1 MRIVPALAVV
11 CLLASSIFADAPT
24 QSVYN
29 KIKIRFPKN
38 EAADRRM
45 VDKDVDLVFDDAAK
59 RLTTRGEY
67 LPLDIRYDQVEK
79 VVFDVSVH
87 MRGGAMSQ
95 VIGGVVGVAMAA
107 QRVHDYWF
115 LIQYK
120 DGDAAKTYLMEVD
133 KDHAEEI
140 IAHARTIFRDKVQ
153 ETPILIGGDVE
164 KNTLADLQSKH
175 DVEVDKKTHPLP
187 EPKSDKALVV
197 VACPSLA
204 ARYAGKGIQFKVHA
218 NDKVIAVNKWGTYA
232 FAYLEPGNYK
242 LVSQSENANGFDVQL
257 EAGKEYYFFQNT
269 FMGAWKAR
277 TGLSQQSK
285 ERVLQEIN
293 GSFYSDWKRK

>member
-1 MRIVPALAVV
+1 MRSISALAVV

-24 QSVYN
+24 QKVYN
-29 KIKIRFPKN
+29 KVKIRFPKD
-38 EAADRRM
+38 EASDRRM
-45 VDKDVDLVFDDAAK
+45 VDKDVDLTFDDTAR
-59 RLTTRGEY
+59 RLTARGEY
-67 LPLDIRYDQVEK
+67 WPLDISYDQVEK

-95 VIGGVVGVAMAA
+95 VVGGVVGAAMAA

-115 LIQYK
+115 LIEYK
-120 DGDAAKTYLMEVD
+120 DGGNRKTYLMEVD
-133 KDHAEEI
+133 KDNAEEI
-140 IAHARTIFRDKVQ
+140 ITRAKTLFRDKVA
-153 ETPILIGGDVE
+153 ETPLLIGADVE
-164 KNTLADLQSKH
+164 KSALADLQSKH
-175 DVEVDKKTHPLP
+175 DVEVDKKSHPLP
-187 EPKSDKALVV
+187 ESKSDKALVV

-204 ARYAGKGIQFKVHA
+204 ARYAGKGIQFKFHA
-218 NDKVIAVNKWGTYA
+218 NDKVVAVNKWGTYA
-232 FAYLEPGNYK
+232 YAYLDPGDYK
-242 LVSQSENANGFDVQL
+242 LVSQSENANGFDVKL

-285 ERVLQEIN
+285 ERVMQEIA